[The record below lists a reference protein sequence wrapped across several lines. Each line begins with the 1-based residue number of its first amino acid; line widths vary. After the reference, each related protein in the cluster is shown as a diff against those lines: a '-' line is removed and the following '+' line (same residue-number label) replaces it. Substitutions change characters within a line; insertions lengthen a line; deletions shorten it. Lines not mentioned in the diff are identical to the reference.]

1 MASTSLPMD
10 SATAVEVEAA
20 SSRHIPKTTIILIR
34 HGARYDYA
42 DQKRWKERC
51 EALALEPS
59 DPPLSALGHRQARE
73 TAAAVAEL
81 PRFDW
86 EKPDLI
92 LASPYLRVLQ
102 TAQPLAHALGL
113 PIMVEHCAA
122 S

>member
-20 SSRHIPKTTIILIR
+20 SSRHVPKTTIILIR

-73 TAAAVAEL
+73 TAAAVDAA
-81 PRFDW
+81 RDMNM
-86 EKPDLI
+86 
-92 LASPYLRVLQ
+92 YLDDF
-102 TAQPLAHALGL
+102 
-113 PIMVEHCAA
+113 ECCKAA
-122 S
+122 CGEAC